1 MTMYAALKHLHM
13 LCAAISIIGFIVRGA
28 MLIQGSRL
36 LQKKFVRIDT
46 HIVDTVLLLT
56 AIGLA
61 VSIQQYPFASD
72 WLTAKLIGLFVYIG
86 LGVLTLRIAK
96 TQTIRVI
103 AYFAAIAVF
112 FYIGN
117 VAFAKVPWPFG

>member
-1 MTMYAALKHLHM
+1 MYFALKHLHM

-28 MLIQGSRL
+28 LRIQGSNL
-36 LQKKFVRIDT
+36 LQNKFVKIAP
-46 HIVDTVLLLT
+46 HVVDTILLLT

-61 VSIQQYPFASD
+61 FSIQQYPFAHD

-86 LGVLTLRIAK
+86 LGVVAMRVAK
-96 TQTIRVI
+96 TQSVRVI
-103 AYFAAIAVF
+103 AYLAAIAVF

-117 VAFAKVPWPFG
+117 VAFAKVVWPFG